1 MMTRKHF
8 EWVADSVAPL
18 VNSPIVIERMADELE
33 QMNPK
38 FNKEKFLRRAIA
50 AWERSHDIT
59 IDDEIPY

>member
-33 QMNPK
+33 QMNPR

>member
-18 VNSPIVIERMADELE
+18 VGSPIIIERMADELE
-33 QMNPK
+33 AMNPR
-38 FNKEKFLRRAIA
+38 FNKEKFLRRAIE
-50 AWERSHDIT
+50 AWEKSHDIT